1 MTNTLLNGF
10 CQRIARLEEQRRD
23 LANDIASIK
32 EQAKD
37 AGFDTA
43 LITRTVRLLIST
55 PKKRAEALQ
64 QHELFDN
71 YLAATGLLP
80 ELEEA
85 APTQD
90 TADIDGEE
98 HQISAADGVNATVW
112 LPPKY
117 AAAIGDKAE
126 AAGFEVKVAGH
137 DPDTEE
143 IINETSTAE
152 LAVPAAG
159 EEGGGSPPVTPPSS
173 QSDPGPMPAFLDR
186 HRKVEEAAQC

>member
-10 CQRIARLEEQRRD
+10 CRRIARLEEQRRN

-32 EQAKD
+32 AEAKD

-98 HQISAADGVNATVW
+98 HQISAA
-112 LPPKY
+112 
-117 AAAIGDKAE
+117 
-126 AAGFEVKVAGH
+126 
-137 DPDTEE
+137 
-143 IINETSTAE
+143 E

-159 EEGGGSPPVTPPSS
+159 EEGGGSPPVTPPSI
-173 QSDPGPMPAFLDR
+173 QSDAGPMLAFLDR
-186 HRKVEEAAQC
+186 HRKVEEAATW